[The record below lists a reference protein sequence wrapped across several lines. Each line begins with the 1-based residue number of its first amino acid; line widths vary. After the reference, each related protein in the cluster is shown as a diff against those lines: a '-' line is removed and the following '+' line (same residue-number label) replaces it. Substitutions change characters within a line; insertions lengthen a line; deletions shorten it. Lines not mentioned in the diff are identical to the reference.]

1 MSRSSQT
8 TPWVEG
14 LTIGEML
21 RQSAAKWS
29 DRDAVVFPG
38 LTSQEL
44 PRTKS
49 DSNACYRLT
58 FAELDQHVD
67 HVARALI
74 GLGVEKGDHI
84 AVWAT
89 NWPRWVLL
97 QFATARIGAVLVTI
111 NPAYRKAELAYV
123 LKQSDATVLFLI
135 DEFRRSNYFTILN
148 EAVPQLPQSPGT
160 TLTLEDYPK
169 LRHVVALKGAPP
181 KGVMGWEV
189 FLALADSVDADTPHQ
204 REKELNPAEPINIQY
219 TSGTTGFPKG
229 AMLTHRNLLLNAFSI
244 GDCQRLSEQDRICV
258 PVPFY
263 HCFGCVLGVLAA
275 AIYGAAMIIPAEH
288 FDPLAT
294 LNAIEQERATA
305 IYGVPTMFIAQ
316 LEHPT
321 FADRDLSSLRT
332 GIMAGS
338 PCPIEVMKRVVSDM
352 GAEEITIAYGQTE
365 ASPVITQTRTQ
376 DPLQLRV
383 QTVGRPIP
391 DIEVK
396 LIDPNTG
403 QTLGDNQQ
411 GELCTRGHVVM
422 LGYYNNPEGTAA
434 AIDPDG
440 WLHTGDLAV
449 RQPDGYY
456 RITGRIKEMICRG
469 GENIYPREIEEFL
482 YTHPAVQDVAVVGV
496 PDPKFVEEVA
506 AWIRL
511 TENSQVTEDEIK
523 AYCKA
528 HLAHYKVP
536 KYVRFVEEFP
546 QTVTGK
552 IQKYRIREQMI
563 QELDL
568 KESETA

>member
-1 MSRSSQT
+1 MSQSSQT

-21 RQSAAKWS
+21 RQTAAKWS
-29 DRDAVVFPG
+29 DQDAVVFPG
-38 LTSQEL
+38 LTPEETL
-44 PRTKS
+44 RPKTEA
-49 DSNACYRLT
+49 DECYRLM
-58 FAELDQHVD
+58 FSDLDHQVNHI
-67 HVARALI
+67 ARALL
-74 GLGVEKGDHI
+74 GLGVQKGDHV

-123 LKQSDATVLFLI
+123 LKQSDARVLFLV
-135 DEFRRSNYFTILN
+135 DEFRRSDYFAILN
-148 EAVPQLPQSPGT
+148 EAIPQLSHSQGSS
-160 TLTLEDYPK
+160 LALDDYPK
-169 LRHVVALKGAPP
+169 LRHVVALKGAPCS
-181 KGVMGWEV
+181 GVMAWDA
-189 FLALADSVDADTPHQ
+189 FLSLADSVEAATLEK
-204 REKELNPAEPINIQY
+204 REQELQPDDPINIQY

-229 AMLTHRNLLLNAFSI
+229 AMLTHRNLLLNAFYI
-244 GDCQRLSEQDRICV
+244 GDCQQLSEQDRICI

-275 AIYGAAMIIPAEH
+275 AVYGSAMVVPEEH

-294 LNAIEQERATA
+294 LDAIEQERATA

-321 FADRDLSSLRT
+321 FAGRDLSSLRT

-376 DPLQLRV
+376 DPLELRV

-391 DIEVK
+391 NIEVK
-396 LIDPNTG
+396 LVDPETG
-403 QTLGDNQQ
+403 ETLGDNQQ

-422 LGYYNNPEGTAA
+422 VGYYNNPEGTAA
-434 AIDPDG
+434 AIDDEG

-456 RITGRIKEMICRG
+456 RITGRIKDMICRG

-482 YTHPAVQDVAVVGV
+482 YTHPAVQDVAIVGV
-496 PDPKFVEEVA
+496 PDRKFVEEVA

-511 TENSQVTEDEIK
+511 HEDCQVTEEEIK
-523 AYCKA
+523 AYCKE
-528 HLAHYKVP
+528 HLAHFKVP
-536 KYVRFVEEFP
+536 RYVQFVEAFP

-552 IQKYRIREQMI
+552 IQKFRIREQMI
-563 QELDL
+563 QELGL
-568 KESETA
+568 EESETA